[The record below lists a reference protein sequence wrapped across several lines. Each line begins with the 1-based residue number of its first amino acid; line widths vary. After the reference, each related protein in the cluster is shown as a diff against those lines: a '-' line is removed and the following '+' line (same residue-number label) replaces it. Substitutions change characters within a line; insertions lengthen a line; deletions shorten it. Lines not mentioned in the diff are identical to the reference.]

1 MKRLATSLLIAV
13 TLGLGSLSVSAG
25 TGATAVTGTSAS
37 QMQWRQILRQRRW
50 RPWIPRNNRN
60 NAVRYETRIV
70 HKGNK
75 VYRDTYRITWKNG
88 YEQVKRVDRVRIR

>member
-1 MKRLATSLLIAV
+1 MKRFVIFLMIAALL
-13 TLGLGSLSVSAG
+13 GFGSLGVSAG
-25 TGATAVTGTSAS
+25 SNGTTAAGASAS
-37 QMQWRQILRQRRW
+37 HLQWRQIFRQRRW
-50 RPWIPRNNRN
+50 RPWLPRHNRN
-60 NAVRYETRIV
+60 TSVRYETRIV